1 MNMKG
6 KILKKNEW
14 VQILYDRI
22 WEENRLEGEWII
34 PFQIGVFKL

>member
-14 VQILYDRI
+14 VQILYDWT
-22 WEENRLEGEWII
+22 WEENRLEPGGRMDHFFSNWC
-34 PFQIGVFKL
+34 V